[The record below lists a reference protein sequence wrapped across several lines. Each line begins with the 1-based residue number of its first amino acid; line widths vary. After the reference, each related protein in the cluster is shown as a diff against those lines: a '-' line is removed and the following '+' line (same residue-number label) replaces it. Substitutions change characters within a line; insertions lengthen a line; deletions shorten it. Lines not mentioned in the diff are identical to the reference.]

1 MKLHQAVDDVVQV
14 VVCVLSRPGGI
25 EAGGERILHPKEYG
39 VAGGIARMLRRG
51 GMQSLELGLQGDELN
66 GWNSA
71 DKALGAATAAM
82 NAPISVDMVVTATIF
97 CLSDIWF
104 QWLRTFWLKLINHVS
119 AAAAAPPAGAA
130 GAPVM
135 CTRVSFLVSCVDS

>member
-1 MKLHQAVDDVVQV
+1 
-14 VVCVLSRPGGI
+14 
-25 EAGGERILHPKEYG
+25 
-39 VAGGIARMLRRG
+39 MLRRG